1 MKLTQEIKEDYA
13 THAAGIIRYYQ
24 DDEEWIQFDISIH
37 TFIPWNV
44 DNADFDASDYE
55 DELGEIFDEC
65 ALYFSR

>member
-13 THAAGIIRYYQ
+13 YHAAGIIRYYQ
-24 DDEEWIQFDISIH
+24 DDKASIQFDISIH
-37 TFIPWNV
+37 TFIPWSV

-55 DELGEIFDEC
+55 DELGEIFDD